1 MISNE
6 TGDLKAFNETSGKV
20 DLSLENVRLAETVF
34 SIFYKN
40 SELRDIY
47 KTLEDNYGKETLEEI
62 CSVVNRENSTHLR
75 KRDKE
80 IIISKILEECPNINA
95 FKEKLKD
102 KNYPLINIIRFPG
115 DSKSSEKPKEKG
127 DKSSVRDNYSFATKL
142 CHYACYHLFDNDNDR
157 DIYPIY
163 DSVLAKY
170 VTNSEA
176 YKNADT
182 KDIRDYKTYVAIVD
196 RIIEGKGISRN
207 GFDHLIWLATRN
219 TI

>member
-1 MISNE
+1 MMVIIIK
-6 TGDLKAFNETSGKV
+6 LIFLIKV
-20 DLSLENVRLAETVF
+20 
-34 SIFYKN
+34 
-40 SELRDIY
+40 
-47 KTLEDNYGKETLEEI
+47 
-62 CSVVNRENSTHLR
+62 
-75 KRDKE
+75 

-102 KNYPLINIIRFPG
+102 KNYPLINIVRFPG

-170 VTNSEA
+170 EQIVKHTRMR
-176 YKNADT
+176 
-182 KDIRDYKTYVAIVD
+182 IQKTYV
-196 RIIEGKGISRN
+196 IIKHMSLS
-207 GFDHLIWLATRN
+207 LIE
-219 TI
+219 